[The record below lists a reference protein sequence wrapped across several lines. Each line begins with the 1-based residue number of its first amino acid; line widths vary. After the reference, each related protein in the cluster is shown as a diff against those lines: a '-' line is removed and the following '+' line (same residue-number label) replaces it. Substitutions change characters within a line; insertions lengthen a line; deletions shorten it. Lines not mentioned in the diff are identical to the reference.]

1 MSKLKDYKAVNE
13 PVLSYLK
20 NSIERKNIEAEYENM
35 FNSKTDIPLYIGSEK
50 IFTERRKDIL
60 PPHDHKNIV
69 GTYSQSEEGHVKSA
83 IDNLLKNK
91 TALVTGASSG
101 IGEET
106 VKLLIENKKKGKEF
120 IESLLLKYAENAQI
134 HH

>member
-20 NSIERKNIEAEYENM
+20 NSVERKNIIEEYKYM

-50 IFTERRKDIL
+50 IFTEQRKDIL
-60 PPHDHKNIV
+60 PPHDHKKIV
-69 GTYSQSEEGHVKSA
+69 GTYSQADENHVKSA

-91 TALVTGASSG
+91 KKWSETNW
-101 IGEET
+101 EERCNIFL
-106 VKLLIENKKKGKEF
+106 KAADLISKK
-120 IESLLLKYAENAQI
+120 I
-134 HH
+134 